1 MPKPTMLEM
10 AIKEWGVLRDELLDT
25 YCAVAGEDSS
35 RYYSPE
41 FIYLVRSETNLD
53 LIRMTPADP
62 DSLDSVLRE
71 RECLYELIDAVKDEK
86 SEFMKKY
93 RNSPQNSFDPAV
105 LRQIQRKIPSSVD
118 F

>member
-1 MPKPTMLEM
+1 MLEL

-25 YCAVAGEDSS
+25 YCAYCGESHQ

-53 LIRMTPADP
+53 LIRRSPADP
-62 DSLDSVLRE
+62 LSLDSVLRE

-86 SEFMKKY
+86 SEFMRKY
-93 RNSPQNSFDPAV
+93 RNSPQDAFDLAV
-105 LRQIQRKIPSSVD
+105 LRQIERNIPFSVD